1 MKVGIVGLGSIAK
14 KHIIALKQICPD
26 VILFALRHNENTAST
41 EVGIKNVYSYEQLLC
56 LELDFI
62 IIANP
67 TSLHR
72 ETINQLSNCNIPLFI
87 EKPLF
92 DNLTEVFPTTKSSTY
107 VACNL
112 RFLDCI
118 KYVKSHLLTER
129 INEVNSYCGS
139 YLPDWR
145 PGIDWRTCYSANKKM
160 GGGVHIDL
168 IHEIDYIYWL
178 FGQPNGVQK
187 VLRNVSSLEISS
199 YDYANYVLEY
209 DKFAA
214 SVVLNY
220 YRRDYKRT
228 LEIITDESTWNVNLA
243 NNEIRNNEKVVFSS
257 SQTFLDTYV
266 AQMKYF
272 ISSLYTDDNK
282 FNEISEAYQILKIC
296 LK

>member
-1 MKVGIVGLGSIAK
+1 MKVGIIGLGSIAQ
-14 KHIIALKQICPD
+14 KHIAALRQICPN
-26 VILFALRHNENTAST
+26 VILFALRHNKNTASS
-41 EVGIKNVYSYEQLLC
+41 EVGVKNVYSYEQLLN
-56 LELDFI
+56 LQPHFI

-72 ETINQLSNCNIPLFI
+72 ATINQLSNYNIPLFI

-92 DNLTEVFPTTKSSTY
+92 DDLTESFPIIKSRTY

-118 KYVKSHLLTER
+118 KYVKNHLLTER

-139 YLPDWR
+139 HLPDWR
-145 PGIDWRTCYSANKKM
+145 PNINWRTCYSANSEM

-178 FGQPNGVQK
+178 FGQPNK
-187 VLRNVSSLEISS
+187 IKKTFRNVSSLEISS

-209 DKFAA
+209 DKFTT
-214 SVVLNY
+214 SIILNY

-228 LEIITDESTWNVNLA
+228 LEIITNKNTWNINLA
-243 NNEIRNNEKVVFSS
+243 NNEIRKDEKIIFSS
-257 SQTFLDTYV
+257 SQTFLDTYTT
-266 AQMKYF
+266 QMKYF
-272 ISSLYTDDNK
+272 ISSLYVRDNK
-282 FNEISEAYQILKIC
+282 FNDINEAYQILKIC